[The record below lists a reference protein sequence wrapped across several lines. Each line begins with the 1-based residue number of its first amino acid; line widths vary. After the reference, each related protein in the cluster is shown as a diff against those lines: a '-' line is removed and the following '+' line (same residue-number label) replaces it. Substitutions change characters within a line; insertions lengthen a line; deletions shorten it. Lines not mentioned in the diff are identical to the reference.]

1 MLVHGKPTL
10 AYSKAIQ
17 KGNSSTTLCKSDNPP
32 QSERYSSACLF
43 CMADGM
49 ERGRYTGRRENIENE
64 ASEVELGASS
74 KVNGCQHRLNQCSNG
89 KFMVMLKLGGVPERN
104 WFFTVTLTLN
114 QL

>member
-1 MLVHGKPTL
+1 
-10 AYSKAIQ
+10 
-17 KGNSSTTLCKSDNPP
+17 
-32 QSERYSSACLF
+32 
-43 CMADGM
+43 M

-104 WFFTVTLTLN
+104 
-114 QL
+114 